1 MDDKKRFISSLLFP
15 AGFII
20 LLWLIK
26 ICEIVFNLD
35 FTRLGVFPG
44 SVQGIPGILFG
55 PMIHANI
62 KHLLSN
68 TLPVLLL
75 GTGIIYFY
83 KESSYKVIAIIYIG
97 TGILDWFFARK
108 AYHIGASG
116 LIYGFVA
123 FLFFSGVIRRDTRA
137 IALALIVTFLYG
149 SIIWGVLPLDSGVS
163 WESHLFGSILGIFCA
178 FVFRGYDP
186 PVKYE
191 WENEEN
197 EENEEKEQN

>member
-1 MDDKKRFISSLLFP
+1 MDDKKKFISSLILP
-15 AGFII
+15 GGFII
-20 LLWLIK
+20 FLWLIK

-44 SVQGIPGILFG
+44 SIQGLPGIIFG
-55 PMIHANI
+55 PLIHANF

-83 KESSYKVIAIIYIG
+83 KDASLKVIAIIYFG

-149 SIIWGVLPLDSGVS
+149 SIIWGVLPLDSSVS
-163 WESHLFGSILGIFCA
+163 WESHMFGSLIGIFCA
-178 FVFRGYDP
+178 FLFRSFDP
-186 PVKYE
+186 AVKYD
-191 WENEEN
+191 WENEEDQES
-197 EENEEKEQN
+197 EEN